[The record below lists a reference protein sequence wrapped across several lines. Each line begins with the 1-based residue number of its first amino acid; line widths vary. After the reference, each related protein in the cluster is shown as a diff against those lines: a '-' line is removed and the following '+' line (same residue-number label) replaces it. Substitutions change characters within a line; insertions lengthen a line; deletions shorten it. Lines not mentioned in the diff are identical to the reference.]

1 MDCLICGENDYV
13 EMHHVKHIK
22 KGEIKGFTKLMQVLN
37 RKQIPVCRDCHM
49 KIHKG
54 IYDGISIDKLVGLRE
69 KL

>member
-1 MDCLICGENDYV
+1 MDYV

-22 KGEIKGFTKLMQVLN
+22 REEAMGFGKIMQSLN

-49 KIHKG
+49 KIHRG
-54 IYDGISIDKLVGLRE
+54 EYDGISINKLLDR